1 MTFSVLI
8 VEDEILILNNIVK
21 KINNLELPLTIAGTA
36 TNGNDALMLV
46 EKQQPDIVITDIRM
60 PGMDGITLCKIL
72 HEQYPKIRLAIL
84 SGYDDFSF
92 AQKAIQYQVSDYLL
106 KPVNQQQLFETM
118 SRLCDIL
125 EKEALAAQHRRF
137 LLNISGQDDQNGL
150 PSDFGTRPLG
160 VTLICMGNL
169 LNIVPEDIS
178 LSHFSHLWE
187 ALDLENYLKGI
198 IPPANRFWLLPE
210 KRPNERFLITSFF
223 DVSFIA
229 SLSDYIQNKL
239 PSVPVSFCTM
249 SDGVIYPDI
258 WKTAQKERLYMHSH
272 LIPCHSG
279 IYIEDSSP
287 QTESTSADN
296 ILQLIISAIREQQL
310 NSYQTAV
317 TTFLRTLRGISCSQS
332 RMEYYLENIL
342 KTLCE
347 QSTLHNEY
355 PFARLRNLVLS
366 EICMQNDRNLLDEH
380 LYRLLDDAFSQA
392 FINEISG
399 DTLSVSVKKYIDHN
413 YQEHITMESLAD
425 HFHFSASYINKMF
438 RSQFGVPPMKYL
450 LNLRIEK
457 ACALIKENEDLGIGS
472 IGEMVRYSDSR
483 YFSRIFRSV
492 TGLTPS
498 AYKKRDGYH
507 N

>member
-187 ALDLENYLKGI
+187 ALDL
-198 IPPANRFWLLPE
+198 
-210 KRPNERFLITSFF
+210 
-223 DVSFIA
+223 
-229 SLSDYIQNKL
+229 
-239 PSVPVSFCTM
+239 
-249 SDGVIYPDI
+249 
-258 WKTAQKERLYMHSH
+258 
-272 LIPCHSG
+272 
-279 IYIEDSSP
+279 
-287 QTESTSADN
+287 
-296 ILQLIISAIREQQL
+296 
-310 NSYQTAV
+310 
-317 TTFLRTLRGISCSQS
+317 
-332 RMEYYLENIL
+332 
-342 KTLCE
+342 
-347 QSTLHNEY
+347 
-355 PFARLRNLVLS
+355 
-366 EICMQNDRNLLDEH
+366 
-380 LYRLLDDAFSQA
+380 
-392 FINEISG
+392 
-399 DTLSVSVKKYIDHN
+399 
-413 YQEHITMESLAD
+413 
-425 HFHFSASYINKMF
+425 
-438 RSQFGVPPMKYL
+438 
-450 LNLRIEK
+450 
-457 ACALIKENEDLGIGS
+457 
-472 IGEMVRYSDSR
+472 
-483 YFSRIFRSV
+483 
-492 TGLTPS
+492 
-498 AYKKRDGYH
+498 
-507 N
+507 